1 MSIFIKICGITNLED
16 AKFSITDG
24 ADAIGFI
31 QSKKSE
37 RFVSLETLNVIKD
50 AIGIDFLTIPVF
62 VNPSTEEVINFL
74 SIFPNSILQFHGDEE
89 EEFCKAFNKPYI
101 KAINVSKQEDLIND
115 LNRYKDSFAYLLDS
129 GDSQN
134 RGGTGETFDWKL
146 IPKDLSNK
154 IIVAGG
160 LDSNNI
166 EALLSEVSPFGVD
179 VSSGVE
185 SKIGVKDHSKI
196 DNFIKLVKK
205 YE

>member
-16 AKFSITDG
+16 AKISINDG

-101 KAINVSKQEDLIND
+101 KAINVSKQEDLVND
-115 LNRYKDSFAYLLDS
+115 LNKYKDSFAYLLDS

-166 EALLSEVSPFGVD
+166 EVLLSEVSPFGVD

>member
-16 AKFSITDG
+16 AKISIADG

-37 RFVSLETLNVIKD
+37 RFVSLETLNDIKD
-50 AIGIDFLTIPVF
+50 VIGIDFLTIPVF
-62 VNPSTEEVINFL
+62 VNPSREDVVNFL

-101 KAINVSKQEDLIND
+101 KAINVSKYEDLIND
-115 LNRYKDSFAYLLDS
+115 LNKYKDSFAYLLDS

-166 EALLSEVSPFGVD
+166 DVLLSEVSPFGVD

-185 SKIGVKDHSKI
+185 HKIGVKDHSKI

>member
-101 KAINVSKQEDLIND
+101 KAINVSKQEDLVND
-115 LNRYKDSFAYLLDS
+115 LNKYKDSFAYLLDS

-146 IPKDLSNK
+146 IPKELSNK

-166 EALLSEVSPFGVD
+166 EVLLSEVSPFGVD

>member
-16 AKFSITDG
+16 AQGSILKG

-37 RFVSLETLNVIKD
+37 RFIPLETLKDIRD

-62 VNPSTEEVINFL
+62 VNPLTEEVENFL
-74 SIFPNSILQFHGDEE
+74 NIFPNSILQFHGDEE
-89 EEFCKAFNKPYI
+89 EEFCKTFNKPYI
-101 KAINVSKQEDLIND
+101 KAINVSSQEDLIYD
-115 LNRYKDSFAYLLDS
+115 LRGYKDSFAYLLDS
-129 GDSQN
+129 GDTQN

-166 EALLSEVSPFGVD
+166 EVLLSEVSPFGVD

-205 YE
+205 YG

>member
-37 RFVSLETLNVIKD
+37 RFVSLETLNDIKD

-62 VNPSTEEVINFL
+62 VNPSREDVVNFL

-89 EEFCKAFNKPYI
+89 EEFCKAFNKSYI
-101 KAINVSKQEDLIND
+101 KAINVSNQEDLIND
-115 LNRYKDSFAYLLDS
+115 LNKYKDSFAYLLDS

-146 IPKDLSNK
+146 IPNDLSNK

-166 EALLSEVSPFGVD
+166 EVLLSEVSPFGVD

-185 SKIGVKDHSKI
+185 HKIGVKDHSKI
-196 DNFIKLVKK
+196 NNFIKLVKK

>member
-16 AKFSITDG
+16 AKFSITNG

-101 KAINVSKQEDLIND
+101 KAINVSNQEDLIND
-115 LNRYKDSFAYLLDS
+115 LKGFKDSFAYLLDS

-166 EALLSEVSPFGVD
+166 EVLLSEVSPFGVD

-196 DNFIKLVKK
+196 NNFIKLVKK

>member
-37 RFVSLETLNVIKD
+37 RFVSLETLNDIKD

-62 VNPSTEEVINFL
+62 VNPSREDVVNFL

-115 LNRYKDSFAYLLDS
+115 LNKYKDSFAYLLDS

-166 EALLSEVSPFGVD
+166 DVLLSEVSPFGID

>member
-37 RFVSLETLNVIKD
+37 RFVSLETLNDIRD

-62 VNPSTEEVINFL
+62 VNPSTEEVENFL

-101 KAINVSKQEDLIND
+101 KAINVSKLEDLIND

-166 EALLSEVSPFGVD
+166 EVLLSEVSPFGVD

-185 SKIGVKDHSKI
+185 RKIGVKDHSKI
-196 DNFIKLVKK
+196 NNFIKLVKK

>member
-115 LNRYKDSFAYLLDS
+115 LNKYKDSFAYLLDS

-166 EALLSEVSPFGVD
+166 EVLLSEVSPFGVD

-185 SKIGVKDHSKI
+185 HKIGVKDHSKI

>member
-16 AKFSITDG
+16 AKFSINYG

-62 VNPSTEEVINFL
+62 VNPSSEEVVNFL

-166 EALLSEVSPFGVD
+166 EVLLSEVSPFGVD

>member
-62 VNPSTEEVINFL
+62 VNPSSEEVINFL

-115 LNRYKDSFAYLLDS
+115 LNKYKDSFAYLLDS

-166 EALLSEVSPFGVD
+166 EVLLSEVCPFGVD

>member
-101 KAINVSKQEDLIND
+101 KAINVSNQEDLIND
-115 LNRYKDSFAYLLDS
+115 LNKYKDSFAYLLDS

-166 EALLSEVSPFGVD
+166 EVLLSEVSPFGVD

>member
-16 AKFSITDG
+16 AKVSITDG

-62 VNPSTEEVINFL
+62 VNPLTEEVINFL

-101 KAINVSKQEDLIND
+101 KAINVSKQENLIND
-115 LNRYKDSFAYLLDS
+115 LNKYKDSFAYLLDS

-166 EALLSEVSPFGVD
+166 EVLLSEVSPFGVD

>member
-1 MSIFIKICGITNLED
+1 MSIFIKICGITNPED
-16 AKFSITDG
+16 AKVSIADG

-37 RFVSLETLNVIKD
+37 RFVSLETLSDIKD

-62 VNPSTEEVINFL
+62 VNPSTEEVANFL
-74 SIFPNSILQFHGDEE
+74 NIFPKSILQFHGDEE
-89 EEFCKAFNKPYI
+89 EEFCKVFNKPYI
-101 KAINVSKQEDLIND
+101 KAINVSNQEDLIND
-115 LNRYKDSFAYLLDS
+115 LKGFKDSFAYLLDS

-166 EALLSEVSPFGVD
+166 GVLLSKISPFGVD

-185 SKIGVKDHSKI
+185 HKIGVKDHSKI

>member
-16 AKFSITDG
+16 AKFSITNG

-37 RFVSLETLNVIKD
+37 RLVSLETLNIIKD

-62 VNPSTEEVINFL
+62 VNPSSEEVINFL

-115 LNRYKDSFAYLLDS
+115 LNKYKDSFAYLLDS

-166 EALLSEVSPFGVD
+166 EVLLSEVSPFGVD

>member
-1 MSIFIKICGITNLED
+1 MSIFIKICGITNPED
-16 AKFSITDG
+16 AKVSITDG

-37 RFVSLETLNVIKD
+37 RFVSLETLNDIKD

-62 VNPSTEEVINFL
+62 VNPSREDVVNFL

-101 KAINVSKQEDLIND
+101 KAINVSNQEDLIND

-166 EALLSEVSPFGVD
+166 DVLLSEVSPFGVD

-185 SKIGVKDHSKI
+185 HKIGVKDHSKI

>member
-16 AKFSITDG
+16 AKFSINDG

-62 VNPSTEEVINFL
+62 VNPSSEEVVNFL

-166 EALLSEVSPFGVD
+166 EVLLTDVSPFGVD

-185 SKIGVKDHSKI
+185 HKIGVKDHSKI

>member
-1 MSIFIKICGITNLED
+1 MSIFIKICGITNLKD
-16 AKFSITDG
+16 AKVSITDG

-89 EEFCKAFNKPYI
+89 EEFCKVFNKPYI
-101 KAINVSKQEDLIND
+101 KAINVSKQEDLVND
-115 LNRYKDSFAYLLDS
+115 LNKYKDSFAYLLDS

-166 EALLSEVSPFGVD
+166 EVLLSEVSPFGVD

>member
-37 RFVSLETLNVIKD
+37 RFVSLETLNDIKD

-62 VNPSTEEVINFL
+62 VNPSREDVVNFL

-89 EEFCKAFNKPYI
+89 EEFCKAFNKSYI
-101 KAINVSKQEDLIND
+101 KAINVSNQEDLIND
-115 LNRYKDSFAYLLDS
+115 LNKYKDSFAYLLDS

-146 IPKDLSNK
+146 IPNDFTKK

-166 EALLSEVSPFGVD
+166 EVLLSEVSPFGVD

-185 SKIGVKDHSKI
+185 HKIGVKDHSKI
-196 DNFIKLVKK
+196 NNFIKLVKK

>member
-62 VNPSTEEVINFL
+62 VNPSSEEVINFL

-166 EALLSEVSPFGVD
+166 EVLLSEVSPFGVD

>member
-62 VNPSTEEVINFL
+62 VNPSSEEVINFL

-101 KAINVSKQEDLIND
+101 KAINVSKQEDLVND
-115 LNRYKDSFAYLLDS
+115 LNKYKDSFAYLLDS

-166 EALLSEVSPFGVD
+166 EVLLSEVSPFGVD

>member
-1 MSIFIKICGITNLED
+1 MSIFIKICGITNPED
-16 AKFSITDG
+16 AKVSIADG

-37 RFVSLETLNVIKD
+37 RFVSLETLSDIKD

-62 VNPSTEEVINFL
+62 VNPLTEEVINFL

-89 EEFCKAFNKPYI
+89 EEFCKVFNKPYI
-101 KAINVSKQEDLIND
+101 KAINVSKQEDLVND
-115 LNRYKDSFAYLLDS
+115 LNKYKDSFAYLLDS

-166 EALLSEVSPFGVD
+166 EVLLAEVSPFGVD

>member
-16 AKFSITDG
+16 AKFSVTDG

-166 EALLSEVSPFGVD
+166 EVLLSEVSPFGVD

>member
-1 MSIFIKICGITNLED
+1 MSIFIKICGITNPED
-16 AKFSITDG
+16 AKVSITDG

-101 KAINVSKQEDLIND
+101 KAINVSKPEDLIND

-166 EALLSEVSPFGVD
+166 EVLLSEVSPFGVD

>member
-16 AKFSITDG
+16 AKFSITNG

-37 RFVSLETLNVIKD
+37 RFVSLETLNIIKD

-62 VNPSTEEVINFL
+62 VNPLTEEVINFL

-89 EEFCKAFNKPYI
+89 EEFCKVFNKPYI
-101 KAINVSKQEDLIND
+101 KAINVSKQEDLVND
-115 LNRYKDSFAYLLDS
+115 LNKYKDSFAYLLDS

-166 EALLSEVSPFGVD
+166 EVLLSEVSPFGVD

>member
-37 RFVSLETLNVIKD
+37 RFVSSETLNVIKD

-115 LNRYKDSFAYLLDS
+115 LNKYKDSFAYLLDS

-166 EALLSEVSPFGVD
+166 EVLLSEVSPFGVD

>member
-16 AKFSITDG
+16 AKVSITDG

-62 VNPSTEEVINFL
+62 VNPLTEEVINFL

-89 EEFCKAFNKPYI
+89 EESCKAFNKPYI

-115 LNRYKDSFAYLLDS
+115 LNKYKDSFAYLLDS

-166 EALLSEVSPFGVD
+166 EVLLSEVSPFGVD

>member
-101 KAINVSKQEDLIND
+101 KAINVSKPEDLIND

-166 EALLSEVSPFGVD
+166 EVLLSEVSPFGVD

>member
-62 VNPSTEEVINFL
+62 VNPSSEEVINFL

-115 LNRYKDSFAYLLDS
+115 LNKYKDSFAYLLDS

-166 EALLSEVSPFGVD
+166 EVLLSEVAPFGVD

>member
-101 KAINVSKQEDLIND
+101 KAINVSKYEDLIND
-115 LNRYKDSFAYLLDS
+115 LNKYKDSFAYLLDS

-166 EALLSEVSPFGVD
+166 EVLLSEVSPFGVD

-185 SKIGVKDHSKI
+185 HKIGVKDHSKI

>member
-16 AKFSITDG
+16 AKVSITDG

-101 KAINVSKQEDLIND
+101 KAINVSKQENLIND
-115 LNRYKDSFAYLLDS
+115 LNKYKDSFAYLLDS

-166 EALLSEVSPFGVD
+166 EVLLSEVSPFGVD

>member
-16 AKFSITDG
+16 AKFSIKDG

-62 VNPSTEEVINFL
+62 VNPSSEEVINFL

-115 LNRYKDSFAYLLDS
+115 LNKYKDSFAYLLDS

-166 EALLSEVSPFGVD
+166 EVLLSEVSPFGVD

>member
-62 VNPSTEEVINFL
+62 VNPSTEEVVNFL

-101 KAINVSKQEDLIND
+101 CHL
-115 LNRYKDSFAYLLDS
+115 Y
-129 GDSQN
+129 
-134 RGGTGETFDWKL
+134 T
-146 IPKDLSNK
+146 
-154 IIVAGG
+154 
-160 LDSNNI
+160 
-166 EALLSEVSPFGVD
+166 SPSPRD
-179 VSSGVE
+179 
-185 SKIGVKDHSKI
+185 KRQ
-196 DNFIKLVKK
+196 
-205 YE
+205 

>member
-31 QSKKSE
+31 QSKNSE

-62 VNPSTEEVINFL
+62 VNPSSEEVVNFL

-166 EALLSEVSPFGVD
+166 EVLLSEVSPFGVD

>member
-16 AKFSITDG
+16 AKISITDG

-62 VNPSTEEVINFL
+62 VNPSSEEVINFL

-101 KAINVSKQEDLIND
+101 KAINVSKQEDLVND
-115 LNRYKDSFAYLLDS
+115 LNKYKDSFAYLLDS

-166 EALLSEVSPFGVD
+166 EVLLSEVSPFGVD

>member
-50 AIGIDFLTIPVF
+50 AIGINFLSIPVF

-101 KAINVSKQEDLIND
+101 KAINVSNQEDLIND
-115 LNRYKDSFAYLLDS
+115 LKGFKDSFAYLLDS

-166 EALLSEVSPFGVD
+166 GVLLSKISPFGVD

-185 SKIGVKDHSKI
+185 HKIGVKDHSKI

>member
-37 RFVSLETLNVIKD
+37 RFVSSETLNVIKD
-50 AIGIDFLTIPVF
+50 TIGIDFLTIPVF
-62 VNPSTEEVINFL
+62 VNPLTEEVVNFL
-74 SIFPNSILQFHGDEE
+74 SIFPNSILQFHGDEV

-101 KAINVSKQEDLIND
+101 KAINVSNQEDLIND

-146 IPKDLSNK
+146 IPKELSNK

-166 EALLSEVSPFGVD
+166 EVLLSEVSPFGVD